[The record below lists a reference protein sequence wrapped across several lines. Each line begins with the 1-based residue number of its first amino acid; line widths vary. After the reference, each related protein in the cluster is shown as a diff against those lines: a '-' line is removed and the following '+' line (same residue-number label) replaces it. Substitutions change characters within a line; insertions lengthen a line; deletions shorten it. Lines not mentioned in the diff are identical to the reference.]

1 MKKALA
7 LILSLLVAFSMFTV
21 ATFAEGEAT
30 PAEEELVNIVFK
42 DSDGKVIKTINVAPG
57 TKMTPYV
64 PANPEKADTETTR
77 YTFAGWK
84 SSVDTDEEPYA
95 KNTVPDARVDVVY
108 TATYTEKDISQ
119 NQTFWNFIESI
130 FARINLLF
138 QYFAEIFR
146 FDGGSQQG

>member
-30 PAEEELVNIVFK
+30 PAEDLVTVTFK
-42 DSDGKVIKTINVAPG
+42 DSDGKIIKTINVTPG

-64 PANPEKADTETTR
+64 PENPVKADTETTR

-84 SSVDTDEEPYA
+84 SSVDTDVDPYA
-95 KNTVPDARVDVVY
+95 KNTIPDARVNVVY
-108 TATYTEKDISQ
+108 TATYSEKDISQ
-119 NQTFWNFIESI
+119 NQSLLNFIESI

-138 QYFAEIFR
+138 QYFAQIFR
-146 FDGGSQQG
+146 FD

>member
-21 ATFAEGEAT
+21 ATFAEGETA
-30 PAEEELVNIVFK
+30 PAGDLVNIVFK
-42 DSDGKVIKTINVAPG
+42 DSDGKVIKTINVKPG
-57 TKMTPYV
+57 TVMTPYV
-64 PANPEKADTETTR
+64 PENPVKADTETTR

-84 SSVDTDEEPYA
+84 SSVDKDVEPYA
-95 KNTVPDARVDVVY
+95 KNTIPNAEYDVVY

-119 NQTFWNFIESI
+119 NQSFWNFIESI

-146 FDGGSQQG
+146 FDGGSQQA